1 MLHIV
6 IATRNRHK
14 FRELKTLL
22 VVRGVRWY
30 SLAECAGLR
39 PVKESGRTF
48 DANAGKKARAI
59 ARATGHLALA
69 DDSGIEVEA
78 LGCGPGVRSARFAGR
93 HGDDAA
99 NNRKLLRAL
108 RGLPPSRRRA
118 RYRCSLALAEPSGAI
133 VITHGTWDG
142 RIASRMAGRGGFGYD
157 PIFLVPRF
165 GKTVGQLPAAV
176 KAAFSHRAMAARRMR
191 RILHRLIVAP
201 RRTGS
206 AGNRP
211 DRGRAA

>member
-1 MLHIV
+1 MLDII

-14 FRELKTLL
+14 LREITRLIA
-22 VVRGVRWY
+22 VPGIRWH
-30 SLAECAGLR
+30 SLADYPGLR

-48 DANAGKKARAI
+48 DANAGKKARAV
-59 ARATGHLALA
+59 ARTTGHLALA

-78 LGCGPGVRSARFAGR
+78 LGSGPGVRSARFAGR
-93 HGDDAA
+93 HGDDEA

-118 RYRCSLALAEPSGAI
+118 RYRCSLALAEPSGVI

-157 PIFLVPRF
+157 PVFLVPRL

-176 KAAFSHRAMAARRMR
+176 KATFSHRAMAARRMR
-191 RILHRLIVAP
+191 PILRQLTAAR

-211 DRGRAA
+211 GRGRAA